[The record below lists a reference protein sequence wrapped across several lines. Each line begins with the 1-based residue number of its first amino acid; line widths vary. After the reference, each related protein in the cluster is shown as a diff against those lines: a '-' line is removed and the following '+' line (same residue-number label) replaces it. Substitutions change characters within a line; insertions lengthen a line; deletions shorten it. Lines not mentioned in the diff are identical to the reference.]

1 MDHQKER
8 ENIRRELMNQLS
20 GKLETCLSM
29 QAWGTEQ
36 DHDLISM
43 RIKCLEIKTI
53 PLLLE

>member
-8 ENIRRELMNQLS
+8 ENIRRELMKQLS

-29 QAWGTEQ
+29 HACGTAQ

-43 RIKCLEIKTI
+43 RIKCLDGK
-53 PLLLE
+53 